1 MIEKEI
7 IIGKLTDIF
16 RSIFRNDQI
25 VLADGLTSLDVENW
39 DSLSHMLMITEV
51 EKTFSVKFSLREVNQ
66 LKNVGELIGF
76 IESKLSV

>member
-7 IIGKLTDIF
+7 IIGKLTDIC